1 LKYGP
6 KRPRV
11 NPNGAQS
18 PRARARPQDRTT
30 NFRGRASSK
39 GGPPVRRRARPVMP
53 RPLKGRLAA
62 VIAPAAT
69 MSPARRCW
77 ISRPD
82 SLRLLTSS
90 TRCPLVRIVHELTR
104 LRAGLLVGYIE
115 RGGVAFEA
123 VDAGTSPQEARG
135 GECQASQRRRQDT
148 PQSLSGDHWQ
158 ALCRGAG
165 WGTSHTMPPYG
176 ERGAKRATAR

>member
-1 LKYGP
+1 MP
-6 KRPRV
+6 
-11 NPNGAQS
+11 
-18 PRARARPQDRTT
+18 
-30 NFRGRASSK
+30 
-39 GGPPVRRRARPVMP
+39 MP

-165 WGTSHTMPPYG
+165 LVEYLVHNATLWG
-176 ERGAKRATAR
+176 ARSQARNRYLLETYAN

>member
-1 LKYGP
+1 MHPSRVYQFRSSYARGRRLQQTFEL
-6 KRPRV
+6 RP
-11 NPNGAQS
+11 A
-18 PRARARPQDRTT
+18 
-30 NFRGRASSK
+30 NFRFSK
-39 GGPPVRRRARPVMP
+39 MRRRVRRRPCRCLVPSRAGLRLSSRP
-53 RPLKGRLAA
+53 R
-62 VIAPAAT
+62 
-69 MSPARRCW
+69 RRCW

-158 ALCRGAG
+158 ALCRGAEK
-165 WGTSHTMPPYG
+165 TSHTMPPYG
-176 ERGAKRATAR
+176 ERGAKRATAICSRPTPIS